1 MFAVFFFS
9 LLHKCSESL
18 GGLQFSENPKGLT
31 NYRLFHTSFSICV
44 YAVAHKSTARLKDYA
59 IVLSSSQVNIL
70 ITECRGRG
78 AVFPRKTAQTQCH
91 HLSQKGTLACW
102 SICWAPPCV
111 MRFLKKTAKKKRR
124 IYTTR
129 FFSLLAWTATFRSIS
144 PQKLSQDSRRLWTC
158 NWLCLGNLTATG
170 CAVGQQLHQFWV
182 LVQRHLGKQQVRTRI
197 GGGVVEG

>member
-1 MFAVFFFS
+1 M
-9 LLHKCSESL
+9 LHKCSESL

-44 YAVAHKSTARLKDYA
+44 YAVAHKSTARLKGYA

-111 MRFLKKTAKKKRR
+111 MRFLKKTAKKNGAFTPHVFFLSASLNCNVPFNKSTKAFARFAEAVNMQLAMFGQPDCDWLR
-124 IYTTR
+124 CWATTPSVLSVGPA
-129 FFSLLAWTATFRSIS
+129 SL
-144 PQKLSQDSRRLWTC
+144 
-158 NWLCLGNLTATG
+158 G
-170 CAVGQQLHQFWV
+170 
-182 LVQRHLGKQQVRTRI
+182 
-197 GGGVVEG
+197 